1 MIALD
6 VVDVVVIDDDLD
18 LRMLTTLTFEMQGW
32 SVATAADGP
41 EGLQLLTNLCE
52 SGARPAVLLDVQMPE
67 IDGWEVLARIRTDA
81 TLRDLG
87 VLLCTVRAGEQ
98 DRVRGF
104 QIGADDFVPKPFDID
119 GLVDQVRAVMETP
132 AARRAQ
138 LRRDRPS
145 NG

>member
-6 VVDVVVIDDDLD
+6 VVDVVVIDDDHD

-32 SVATAADGP
+32 SVATASDGP
-41 EGLQLLTNLCE
+41 QGLQILTDLCA

-67 IDGWEVLARIRTDA
+67 IDGWEVLSRIRADA
-81 TLRDLG
+81 TLADLG

-98 DRVRGF
+98 DRMRGF
-104 QIGADDFVPKPFDID
+104 QLGADDFVPKPFDID
-119 GLVDQVRAVMETP
+119 GLVDQVRTVMETP
-132 AARRAQ
+132 AERRAQ
-138 LRRDRPS
+138 VRRDRPL